1 MKKIVLI
8 VFSLCF
14 LMNMSRCTHQKQVS
28 ECIPESEE
36 FTGEWFTPHAAF
48 VKIILK
54 DNGSFDFF
62 NYDSVAGREVC
73 LEGKYEKNQNKIILL
88 FQDKKQINLS
98 LSCDEIGNYYLIN
111 EDFYFV
117 KSIM

>member
-1 MKKIVLI
+1 MKTRIILI
-8 VFSLCF
+8 ILPIMLSMFSCAV
-14 LMNMSRCTHQKQVS
+14 SR
-28 ECIPESEE
+28 PESEN

-111 EDFYFV
+111 EDYYFV
-117 KSIM
+117 KGD

>member
-1 MKKIVLI
+1 MLSM
-8 VFSLCF
+8 FSCA
-14 LMNMSRCTHQKQVS
+14 VS
-28 ECIPESEE
+28 SPESES

-117 KSIM
+117 KSD